1 MPEDYG
7 RGYRGGG
14 SGCLVVQEFG
24 GGGLLPGGD
33 EASAESAKER
43 AEVYDNQVRCNTEI
57 LRMGEKLGI
66 KVIATNDVHFLNA
79 EDAEAHDLLIC
90 LNTRKDL
97 DDPNRMRY
105 TRQEWFKTTAEME
118 ELFKDIPQVIEN
130 TQEIVDKVED
140 YKLDSDPLMPVS
152 RSRRRSVRR
161 KSTGRNTRKRICST
175 SLPVMRKVRSL

>member
-1 MPEDYG
+1 
-7 RGYRGGG
+7 
-14 SGCLVVQEFG
+14 
-24 GGGLLPGGD
+24 
-33 EASAESAKER
+33 
-43 AEVYDNQVRCNTEI
+43 
-57 LRMGEKLGI
+57 MGEKLGI

-130 TQEIVDKVED
+130 TQEIVDTVEE
-140 YKLDSDPLMPVS
+140 
-152 RSRRRSVRR
+152 
-161 KSTGRNTRKRICST
+161 
-175 SLPVMRKVRSL
+175 